1 MVDPINLVTTFA
13 SFYGI
18 YAILS
23 ISLNLEYG
31 YAGQPN
37 FGQVLFYGL
46 GAFMAAI
53 VAANLLPF
61 FAHVSIGN
69 ICDSVA
75 YYVRTSIA
83 SSDPGVTISAWII
96 ALIIAMLA
104 GGIVGLVLS
113 YPAIRVKEEW
123 YLSMILLVA
132 GEAFVII
139 VENTQQIG
147 CGFNGVDGILNPFYW
162 IVQSYAKSS
171 FANSDIGLN
180 IPGVVYA
187 LVIMAAAGICFL
199 VAQKLVNSPYGRLL
213 KSIRDDKVAA
223 ESLGK
228 DVAKVRRQIMII
240 GSVMAGLAGGLYV
253 FYLGTATTDDYVP
266 AVTFSIWVMM
276 ILGGFANNRGVLA
289 GAFVVTLLNRGS
301 VLLSLLLQPVIT
313 ELNTTILIYLVYMLE
328 SVILLLLLVYKPKG
342 LIPETRIKTKAYDL
356 FDFAKKNTRSE
367 VSTAPEGDGTA
378 NSLAHSESLTPDHF
392 EKDENKQK

>member
-1 MVDPINLVTTFA
+1 MVDAIDLIATFA

-46 GAFMAAI
+46 GAFVAAI

-61 FAHVSIGN
+61 LAGQGIGN
-69 ICDSVA
+69 ICDQGAYVIRSAIGNTNAGISISVW
-75 YYVRTSIA
+75 V
-83 SSDPGVTISAWII
+83 I
-96 ALIIAMLA
+96 ALLLAMFA
-104 GGIVGLVLS
+104 GGIVGLLVS

-147 CGFNGVDGILNPFYW
+147 CGFNGVDGIENPFSF
-162 IVQSYAKSS
+162 IFQSYANSQFASS
-171 FANSDIGLN
+171 QLGIDL
-180 IPGVVYA
+180 PGVIYA
-187 LVIMAAAGICFL
+187 IIIMGFAGICYFIS
-199 VAQKLVNSPYGRLL
+199 QRLVNSPYGRLL
-213 KSIRDDKVAA
+213 KSIRDDKIAS

-228 DVAKVRRQIMII
+228 DVAKIRRRVMLI
-240 GSVMAGLAGGLYV
+240 GSIMAGLAGGLYV
-253 FYLGTATTDDYVP
+253 YYIGAASTDDFVP
-266 AVTFSIWVMM
+266 AVTFTIWVMM

-289 GAFVVTLLNRGS
+289 GALFLTLLQRGA
-301 VLLSLLLQPVIT
+301 VLLSLVLQP
-313 ELNTTILIYLVYMLE
+313 LLPSFNTSVLIYLEYMAE
-328 SVILLLLLVYKPKG
+328 AVILLFLLLFRPKG
-342 LIPETRIKTKAYDL
+342 LIPETRIKTKAYEL
-356 FDFAKKNTRSE
+356 FDFGKQSASKKTFTE
-367 VSTAPEGDGTA
+367 KEEPAPVKPTLLTDA
-378 NSLAHSESLTPDHF
+378 N
-392 EKDENKQK
+392 EKKK